1 MVYDQGM
8 RRRAEAF
15 TLIEVLVVIAV
26 IALLVAILLPALG
39 GARAAARRAV
49 CLSNQKQIG
58 LGLQMYANEMKEFTP
73 REAGRSETPTVA
85 APTPQNPYHPAWP
98 YVLRPYL
105 DERASARGWPD
116 DPGGLGGSATDRG
129 DLFQQAFMYRDPARP
144 RDPHPI
150 HYVVNGL
157 SYKRAPVP
165 GFRAAINTLA
175 KGPTKMSKYKR
186 PTDTIYLADFTD
198 DAQGVFARSWLP
210 GQDNYRLSIAYD
222 LHSEAN
228 VTDVGS
234 HTGTDDQRIAANRH
248 GNGANG
254 MFLDGHAAH
263 VASKRMLDMR
273 LWDDFDYR
281 P

>member
-1 MVYDQGM
+1 M
-8 RRRAEAF
+8 RRRADAF
-15 TLIEVLVVIAV
+15 TLVEVLVVIAV

-39 GARAAARRAV
+39 SARAAARRAV

-58 LGLQMYANEMKEFTP
+58 LALQMYANEMKEFTP
-73 REAGRSETPTVA
+73 REAGRSETPTVI
-85 APTPQNPYHPAWP
+85 APTAQNPYHPQWP
-98 YVLRPYL
+98 YVLRPYV
-105 DERASARGWPD
+105 DERASSRGWPD
-116 DPGGLGGSATDRG
+116 DPGGMGGAASDRG
-129 DLFQQAFMYRDPARP
+129 DLFQQAFMYRDPARG
-144 RDPHPI
+144 RDAHPI

-186 PTDTIYLADFTD
+186 PTDTIYLTDFTD
-198 DAQGVFARSWLP
+198 DTQGVFARAWLP

-222 LHSEAN
+222 LHSQAN
-228 VTDVGS
+228 VTDDGS
-234 HTGTDDQRIAANRH
+234 QSGTDDQRIAPNRH

-263 VASKRMLDMR
+263 VPSKRMIDMR